1 MVGFF
6 VLNQKAFKIQD
17 KMKFGG
23 GISTRK
29 EILGNIN
36 YSTKFCNFGYSVRWH
51 KGHGITM
58 GYSIEI

>member
-1 MVGFF
+1 
-6 VLNQKAFKIQD
+6 
-17 KMKFGG
+17 MKFGG

-36 YSTKFCNFGYSVRWH
+36 YNTKFCNFGYSLRWH

-58 GYSIEI
+58 GYRIEI